1 MGQRRLMRGSSPLQS
16 THFGPDVALGMRS
29 TTVAR
34 EADWS
39 LDMTGTWTN
48 IRSES
53 SYGNVTLYAGRELD
67 IDTGLYYDRNRYYS
81 AQLGRFVS
89 RDRIGYEA
97 GDLSVYRYSR
107 NRPLTYRDPN
117 GLTSVLPD
125 RPPKNVRDNNGCCAV
140 TGIRRICRS
149 MPAAWHLPGMT
160 HCYMVFENED
170 GKALDILSG
179 QQIDDGKL
187 GLSDFFWDNNYFT
200 GEWSANQTEYPVVV
214 PVGASLCSIYDCMY
228 GQALRMHGQSNYNQY
243 TNNSNTF
250 LSNLIASCHLTVRF
264 PWSAIASKN
273 PPGPCLRRCLGVQ
286 NLVSAPE
293 WKIRECKDRCSA
305 LDDGGS
311 TYEPT

>member
-39 LDMTGTWTN
+39 LDMTGNWTN

-97 GDLSVYRYSR
+97 GDVSVYRYSG

-125 RPPKNVRDNNGCCAV
+125 RPPKNVRDNNGCCDV

-149 MPAAWHLPGMT
+149 MPAGMAPAWNDTL
-160 HCYMVFENED
+160 
-170 GKALDILSG
+170 L
-179 QQIDDGKL
+179 
-187 GLSDFFWDNNYFT
+187 
-200 GEWSANQTEYPVVV
+200 
-214 PVGASLCSIYDCMY
+214 
-228 GQALRMHGQSNYNQY
+228 HG
-243 TNNSNTF
+243 F
-250 LSNLIASCHLTVRF
+250 R
-264 PWSAIASKN
+264 K
-273 PPGPCLRRCLGVQ
+273 
-286 NLVSAPE
+286 
-293 WKIRECKDRCSA
+293 
-305 LDDGGS
+305 
-311 TYEPT
+311 